1 MIISKLIAKGQL
13 ENRESSDREID
24 DLLKIVTRDFN
35 DSFATEISSDWQFG
49 IAYNAALKLATIL
62 IRKSGYRIRGQGHHY
77 LSFLLI
83 PEILGQEKKIYAE
96 YLEVCRQKRN
106 KVEYDCVDGATDSDV
121 QELQEFVRD
130 FHLEVLDWL
139 NNF

>member
-13 ENRESSDREID
+13 ENRESSSQEID
-24 DLLKIVTRDFN
+24 DLLKIVIRDFN
-35 DSFATEISSDWQFG
+35 DSFANEISPGWQFG

-83 PEILGQEKKIYAE
+83 PEILGKEKKIYAE
-96 YLEVCRQKRN
+96 YLEVCRQK
-106 KVEYDCVDGATDSDV
+106 KKEI
-121 QELQEFVRD
+121 ELNMIV
-130 FHLEVLDWL
+130 
-139 NNF
+139 